1 MPTVPPIDQSRNSAF
16 TPDLLNQSCFC
27 ITLDRD
33 ELAQALETAS
43 GEPGFQ
49 DRIAA
54 NQPHL
59 FSNVPVFLPA
69 TALGLM
75 QDIVVAIEQVAQV
88 PAYQAAVLGWAPE
101 IAHPNRPPPWATR
114 TLP

>member
-1 MPTVPPIDQSRNSAF
+1 MPAVPPIDQSRESTFA
-16 TPDLLNQSCFC
+16 PDQLNQSCFC
-27 ITLDRD
+27 ITLDRR
-33 ELAQALETAS
+33 ELAQALDTAS

-69 TALGLM
+69 G
-75 QDIVVAIEQVAQV
+75 
-88 PAYQAAVLGWAPE
+88 
-101 IAHPNRPPPWATR
+101 ATS
-114 TLP
+114 